1 MTRLTPQELADY
13 EARIVEAT
21 HAHRIVDD
29 CDCPFKC
36 PKCPGQAFYDVV
48 LEGHYCP
55 KCEWY
60 DGVK

>member
-1 MTRLTPQELADY
+1 MTQLTKEELADY
-13 EARIVEAT
+13 ELRINDDLAR
-21 HAHRIVDD
+21 HRVVDD

-36 PKCPGQAFYDVV
+36 PKCPGQAHWDLV

-55 KCEWY
+55 KCSWY